1 MKRLFLICVLLV
13 FGCKKEKKISIN
25 ELKFSTEM
33 ELIKAE
39 ASCGICMFNMDGKSC
54 ELAVKI
60 NDEKYY
66 VQGAD
71 IDSFGDAHS
80 DSGFCNA
87 IRKVEIQGEVISN
100 EFFLTYFK
108 LEN

>member
-1 MKRLFLICVLLV
+1 MKKLFLICALLV
-13 FGCKKEKKISIN
+13 LACKEEKKISRN
-25 ELKFSTEM
+25 ELKFNTEM

-39 ASCGICMFNMDGKSC
+39 ASCGICMFNMNGKNC
-54 ELAVKI
+54 ELAIKI

-66 VQGAD
+66 VKGAD

-80 DSGFCNA
+80 DTGFCNA
-87 IRKVEIQGEVISN
+87 IRKVEIQGQVISN
-100 EFFLTYFK
+100 KFLLTYFK

>member
-13 FGCKKEKKISIN
+13 LACKKEKKISIN

-39 ASCGICMFNMDGKSC
+39 ASCGICMFNMDGESC

-66 VQGAD
+66 VKGAD

>member
-1 MKRLFLICVLLV
+1 MKKLFLICALLV
-13 FGCKKEKKISIN
+13 LACKEEKKISRN

-39 ASCGICMFNMDGKSC
+39 ASCGICMFNMNGMSC

-60 NDEKYY
+60 NDNKYY
-66 VQGAD
+66 VRGAD

-80 DSGFCNA
+80 DNGFCNS
-87 IRKVEIQGEVISN
+87 IRKVEIQGEVISDK
-100 EFFLTYFK
+100 FLLTYFK
-108 LEN
+108 LKN

>member
-1 MKRLFLICVLLV
+1 MKKVLLICTLLILA
-13 FGCKKEKKISIN
+13 CKKVKKISTN
-25 ELKFSTEM
+25 ELKYSAEM
-33 ELIKAE
+33 ELIEAE
-39 ASCGICMFNMDGKSC
+39 ASCGICMFNMNGESC

-66 VQGAD
+66 VKGAD

-80 DSGFCNA
+80 DVGFCNA
-87 IRKVEIQGEVISN
+87 IRKVEIQGEFISN
-100 EFFLTYFK
+100 KFLLTYFK

>member
-1 MKRLFLICVLLV
+1 MKRLFLICALLV
-13 FGCKKEKKISIN
+13 LACKKEKTTTRN
-25 ELKFSTEM
+25 ELKFSTKM

-39 ASCGICMFNMDGKSC
+39 ASCGICMFNMKGKSC

-60 NDEKYY
+60 NNEKYY
-66 VQGAD
+66 VKGAD

-80 DSGFCNA
+80 DTGFCNA
-87 IRKVEIQGEVISN
+87 IRKVEIQGEYISN
-100 EFFLTYFK
+100 KFLLTYFK

>member
-13 FGCKKEKKISIN
+13 LACKKEKKISIN

-66 VQGAD
+66 VKGAD

-100 EFFLTYFK
+100 KFLLTYFK
-108 LEN
+108 LKN